1 MRSTR
6 RCNVSVD
13 RLAAKHM
20 VALRARG
27 ADMRS
32 VADYLH
38 KATEFDALAARVD
51 IPVPLKNRYADLA
64 ESYRLLAKERERM
77 IAQGA
82 VLPDDPPQS
91 N

>member
-1 MRSTR
+1 
-6 RCNVSVD
+6 
-13 RLAAKHM
+13 
-20 VALRARG
+20 
-27 ADMRS
+27 MRS